1 MKKLLKIDGFN
12 LSVTA
17 YLIVFILT
25 FGYSFNDF
33 EFESETEMVATSFL
47 VSMVFPLYWSV
58 KLFED

>member
-1 MKKLLKIDGFN
+1 MKKLLKVDGFN
-12 LSVTA
+12 LSITA

-25 FGYSFNDF
+25 FGYSFNDS
-33 EFESETEMVATSFL
+33 EFEQVNERATTSLF